1 MLSFTPDQ
9 SAALNASRAGF
20 NRSQTSLA
28 TNAAFADGFGDT
40 FSGNA
45 AQVPLDAWRRID
57 QRAVQLQR
65 DSLVVFNRLA
75 AASSTPVGMGDL
87 VNYFP
92 KVSDSGEV
100 HVSMDGRSEGKADQA
115 LVTYEGTPVPI
126 FDSQARF
133 GWRQMEVMRKGPS
146 GIDAAT
152 IANHQRRVAEKLED
166 VALNGYAGIKV
177 AGTTIY
183 GLRTFPQRTTGTHGL
198 TLNGASGAQWLAFF
212 QALVNAHIADNAF
225 GRLTIFMNYGD
236 YTYADINEFTSGY
249 PKTILQRIREI
260 SQVAEIVPVPR
271 LVADEVISIAN
282 MGNGEWGT
290 ILNGMPLVTRPKV
303 RQNPEDDYVFG
314 VLASA
319 VPQFKS
325 DYEGRSQIVHY
336 TKA

>member
-1 MLSFTPDQ
+1 MLSFTPEQ
-9 SAALNASRAGF
+9 STALNSARAGF
-20 NRSQTSLA
+20 NRSQINLA
-28 TNAAFADGFGDT
+28 TNAAFADGFGDQ

-57 QRAVQLQR
+57 GRAVQLQR
-65 DSLVVFNRLA
+65 DQLVVFNRLA

-100 HVSMDGRSEGKADQA
+100 HVSMDGRSEGRADQA
-115 LVTYEGTPVPI
+115 LVSYEGTPVPI
-126 FDSQARF
+126 FDSYARF

-146 GIDAAT
+146 GIDTAT
-152 IANHQRRVAEKLED
+152 IANHQRKVAEKLED
-166 VALNGYAGIKV
+166 VALNGYGAIKV

-183 GLRTFPQRTTGTHGL
+183 GLRTFPQRTTGVHGL
-198 TLNGASGAQWLAFF
+198 TLRGATGAQWLSAVE
-212 QALVNAHIADNAF
+212 ALVNAHLGDNAF
-225 GRLTIFMNYGD
+225 GRLTIFMSYGD
-236 YTYADINEFTSGY
+236 YTYADINEFVAGY
-249 PKTILQRIREI
+249 PKTIMQRLREV
-260 SQVAEIVPVPR
+260 SQIAEFVPVPR
-271 LVADEVISIAN
+271 LAADELISIAN